1 MVITAISKIM
11 DRIFFYQQ
19 KYEYIIYSSKISTSG
34 TVVFTSLIDYVLS
47 YGVLIQSVV
56 QELDS
61 HRSECN

>member
-34 TVVFTSLIDYVLS
+34 TVVFTS
-47 YGVLIQSVV
+47 
-56 QELDS
+56 
-61 HRSECN
+61 